1 MPVPATNSFPEA
13 EEAWSGRVLIVGAAG
28 FIGHFVAEA
37 SLGAGR
43 PTYVLVRSASATK
56 TKPAIKALQDKGA
69 IIVHGDINDKD
80 SMERTLKELKI
91 ENVISA
97 VGGEAVMD
105 QVPLVQAIKAVGTIK
120 RFMPSEFGHDV
131 DRAAP
136 VEPGMNMYVQKRQV
150 RRMIEDLGV
159 PYTYILCNS
168 IASWPYCNNTH
179 PSEVLPP
186 TDKFHIYGDGNV
198 KAYFVAG
205 SDIGKFTI
213 RTLDDTRTL
222 NKSVHF
228 RPKANYFTINE
239 LASLWE
245 TKLGH
250 VLPRVT
256 VSEDH
261 LLALASENRIPESVV
276 ASFTH
281 DIFIKGCQISF
292 EIEGP
297 DELEVADLYPEEKFI
312 TLDRCFD
319 EFYNRLLKA
328 NNKAGSEGGEM
339 AAKAEDQEEV
349 LITASS
355 PAEAAAT
362 AAEIMA
368 PPSHVME
375 PLPISAM
382 CA

>member
-1 MPVPATNSFPEA
+1 MPVPANSIPVAKEGY
-13 EEAWSGRVLIVGAAG
+13 GRVLIVGAAG
-28 FIGHFVAEA
+28 FIGHLVAAA
-37 SLGAGR
+37 SLRAGM
-43 PTYVLVRSASATK
+43 PTYLLVRSASATK
-56 TKPAIKALQDKGA
+56 AKPTVKALQDQGA
-69 IIVHGDINDKD
+69 IIVQGDINDKECT
-80 SMERTLKELKI
+80 ERTLKELKI
-91 ENVISA
+91 ETVISA

-105 QVPLVQAIKAVGTIK
+105 QIPLVEAIKAVGTIK

-131 DRAAP
+131 DRAEP
-136 VEPGMNMYVQKRQV
+136 VQPGMNMYIQKRQV
-150 RRMIEDLGV
+150 RRLIEDSGV

-168 IASWPYCNNTH
+168 IASWPYFDNTH

-186 TDKFHIYGDGNV
+186 TDKFHIYGDGSV

-213 RTLDDTRTL
+213 KALYDPRTL

-228 RPKANYFTINE
+228 RPKSNYFCINE

-245 TKLGH
+245 SKIGR

-261 LLALASENRIPESVV
+261 LLALAAENRIPESIV

-281 DIFIKGCQISF
+281 DIFIKGCQINF
-292 EIEGP
+292 DIEGP
-297 DELEVADLYPEEKFI
+297 DEMEVGDLYPEERFI
-312 TLDRCFD
+312 TLDQCFN
-319 EFYNRLLKA
+319 EFYARLLKGKVGA
-328 NNKAGSEGGEM
+328 EGGEKVS
-339 AAKAEDQEEV
+339 KAEDV
-349 LITASS
+349 VIT
-355 PAEAAAT
+355 PPVEAAD
-362 AAEIMA
+362 II